1 MSDVDFIFFCDFVV
15 VYLTP
20 LISYNPFLNLPMSN
34 INFLSIDQLNLQE
47 FDSNSELIPLL
58 TPEDEEEMNNEEL
71 PASLPIL
78 PLRNTVLF
86 PGVVIPISAGRDK
99 SIKLINDANAGDK
112 IIGVV
117 SQKNEDIEDPT
128 KNDIHTTGTVAR
140 ILRVLK
146 MPDGNITVIL
156 QGKKRFEID
165 EVTTEKPYIKAT
177 VKEVEEKRPGK
188 HDTEFAAI
196 VESIKELAIEIIKE
210 SPNIPTEATFAIK
223 NIESQSLL
231 INFVSSN
238 MNLSVIEKQNLLAM
252 NTLKERALETLR
264 FMNVELQKLELK
276 NDIQSK
282 VRFDLDQQQREYF
295 LHQQMKTI
303 QEELG
308 GVSQEQELD
317 EMRQKAISKKWD
329 VKTKTHFEKE
339 LSKMQRMN
347 PQAPDF
353 GIQRNYLELFLELPW
368 NEFSKDNFDLT
379 RAQKILDRDH
389 FGLEDVKKRMIEHLA
404 VLKLRND
411 MKSPILCLTGPPG
424 VGKTSIGKSVAAAL
438 GREYVRI
445 SLGGLRDE
453 AEIRGHRKTYIGAM
467 PGRIIQSLKKAGA
480 SNPVF
485 VLDEI
490 DKLSNSNHGDP
501 SSALLE
507 VLDPEQNNSFYD
519 NFLEY
524 GFDLSK
530 VMFIATS
537 NNLSAIQPALRD
549 RMEVI
554 KMSGYTIEEKV
565 EIARQHLFPKQLAA
579 HGLTSKEL
587 TIGKKQLEKIVEGY
601 TRESG
606 VRGLEAKIAQVIRHA
621 AKSVAMEEE
630 YNQKVTDEDIVQ
642 VLGAPRMARDKSE
655 SNDVAGVVTGLA
667 WTAVGGDILF
677 IESLLSPGKGTMTIT
692 GNLGTVMK
700 ESATIALEYIKA
712 NTALLGLD
720 SDVISNYNIHLH
732 VPEGATPKDGPSAG
746 IAMLT
751 SLVSLFTQKKI
762 KKNMA
767 MTGEI
772 TLRGKVLPVGGI
784 KEKIL
789 AAKRA
794 NIKEIILCSENKQDV
809 DEIKPDYIKGLTFHY
824 VKEMSEVL
832 QIAITDQKVKNAK
845 KL

>member
-1 MSDVDFIFFCDFVV
+1 MTKRLKI
-15 VYLTP
+15 
-20 LISYNPFLNLPMSN
+20 NMSN
-34 INFLSIDQLNLQE
+34 HKILTIDNLSLQE
-47 FDSNSELIPLL
+47 FDSEAELIPLL
-58 TPEDEEEMNNEEL
+58 TPEDEEEMINEKL
-71 PASLPIL
+71 PDSLPIL
-78 PLRNTVLF
+78 PLRNMVLF
-86 PGVVIPISAGRDK
+86 PGVVIPITAGRDK
-99 SIKLINDANAGDK
+99 SIKLIDDANAAGK

-117 SQKNEDIEDPT
+117 AQKNEEDEDPT
-128 KNDIHTTGTVAR
+128 IEDIHAIGTVAR

-146 MPDGNITVIL
+146 MPDGTTTVIL

-165 EVTTEKPYIKAT
+165 TVVSEDPYITAT
-177 VKEVEEKRPGK
+177 IKEFEENRPEK
-188 HDTEFAAI
+188 KDTEFLAI
-196 VESIKELAIEIIKE
+196 LDSVKELAIQIIKE
-210 SPNIPTEATFAIK
+210 SPNIPSEATFAIK
-223 NIESQSLL
+223 NIESQSFL
-231 INFVSSN
+231 INFVTSN
-238 MNLSVIEKQNLLAM
+238 MNLSVKEKQDLLEV
-252 NTLKERALETLR
+252 NDLKDRALETLR
-264 FMNVELQKLELK
+264 YMNIELQKLELK

-282 VRFDLDQQQREYF
+282 VRFDLDQQQKEYF

-308 GVSQEQELD
+308 GVSQEEEMD
-317 EMRQKAISKKWD
+317 EMLQKSKTKKWD
-329 VKTKTHFEKE
+329 EKTQKHFEKE
-339 LSKMQRMN
+339 LSKMRRMN

-368 NEFSKDNFDLT
+368 NEYSKDNFDLK

-411 MKSPILCLTGPPG
+411 MKSPIICLTGPPG
-424 VGKTSIGKSVAAAL
+424 VGKTSIGRSVAEAL

-467 PGRIIQSLKKAGA
+467 PGRIIQSLKKAGT

-490 DKLSNSNHGDP
+490 DKLSSSNQGDP

-507 VLDPEQNNSFYD
+507 VLDPEQNSSFYD
-519 NFLEY
+519 NFLEMGY
-524 GFDLSK
+524 DLSK

-537 NNLSAIQPALRD
+537 NNMGAIQPALRD
-549 RMEVI
+549 RMEII

-565 EIARQHLFPKQLAA
+565 EIARQHLFPRQLKE
-579 HGLTSKEL
+579 HGLTPKDL

-606 VRGLEAKIAQVIRHA
+606 VRGFEAKIAQVIRNA
-621 AKSVAMEEE
+621 AKSVAMEED
-630 YNQKVTDEDIVQ
+630 YNKKVTDADIVK
-642 VLGAPRMARDKSE
+642 VLGVPRLERDKYE

-667 WTAVGGDILF
+667 WTSVGGDILF
-677 IESLLSPGKGTMTIT
+677 IESLISPGKGSMTIT

-712 NTALLGLD
+712 NAQQLGLNPD
-720 SDVISNYNIHLH
+720 ILTKNNIHLH

-751 SLVSLFTQKKI
+751 SLVSLFTQKRV
-762 KKNMA
+762 KKHLA

-794 NIKEIILCSENKQDV
+794 GIKEIILCHENKSDI
-809 DEIKPDYIKGLTFHY
+809 DEIKPEYIEGVNFHF

-832 QIAITDQKVKNAK
+832 KIAITEQKVKNAK
-845 KL
+845 IL

>member
-1 MSDVDFIFFCDFVV
+1 
-15 VYLTP
+15 
-20 LISYNPFLNLPMSN
+20 MSN
-34 INFLSIDQLNLQE
+34 HKILTIDNLSLQE
-47 FDSNSELIPLL
+47 FDSEADLIPLL
-58 TPEDEEEMNNEEL
+58 TPEDEEEMNNE
-71 PASLPIL
+71 SLPELLAIL
-78 PLRNTVLF
+78 PLRNMVLF
-86 PGVVIPISAGRDK
+86 PGVVIPITAGRDK
-99 SIKLINDANAGDK
+99 SIKLINDANAAGK
-112 IIGVV
+112 NIGVV
-117 SQKNEDIEDPT
+117 AQINEEEEDPT
-128 KNDIHTTGTVAR
+128 RKDIHKIGTVAR

-146 MPDGNITVIL
+146 MPDGNVTVIL

-165 EVTTEKPYIKAT
+165 SVVEELPYLTAKI
-177 VKEVEEKRPGK
+177 KEVPEKRPK
-188 HDTEFAAI
+188 KNDSEFLAI
-196 VESIKELAIEIIKE
+196 LDSVKELAIQIIKE
-210 SPNIPTEATFAIK
+210 SPNIPSEATFAIK
-223 NIESQSLL
+223 NIESQSFL
-231 INFVSSN
+231 INFVTSN
-238 MNLSVIEKQNLLAM
+238 MNLSVKEKQDLLAI
-252 NTLKERALETLR
+252 NKLKDRALETLR
-264 FMNVELQKLELK
+264 YMNIELQKLELK

-308 GVSQEQELD
+308 GVSQEEEMD
-317 EMRQKAISKKWD
+317 EMLAKSLTKKWD
-329 VKTKTHFEKE
+329 DKTKMHFEKE
-339 LSKMQRMN
+339 LSKMRRMN

-368 NEFSKDNFDLT
+368 NEYSKDNFDLK

-389 FGLEDVKKRMIEHLA
+389 FGLEEVKKRMIEHLA

-411 MKSPILCLTGPPG
+411 MKSPIICLTGPPG
-424 VGKTSIGKSVAAAL
+424 VGKTSIGRSIAESL

-453 AEIRGHRKTYIGAM
+453 SEIRGHRKTYIGAM
-467 PGRIIQSLKKAGA
+467 PGRIIQSLKKAGT

-490 DKLSNSNHGDP
+490 DKLSNSHNGDP

-519 NFLEY
+519 NFLEMGY
-524 GFDLSK
+524 DLSK

-537 NNLSAIQPALRD
+537 NNMAAIQPALQD

-554 KMSGYTIEEKV
+554 RMSGYTIEEKV
-565 EIARQHLFPKQLAA
+565 EIARQHLFPRQLKE
-579 HGLTSKEL
+579 HGMTTKDLS
-587 TIGKKQLEKIVEGY
+587 IGKKQLEKIVEGY

-606 VRGLEAKIAQVIRHA
+606 VRNLEAKIAQVIRNA

-630 YNQKVTDEDIVQ
+630 YNKKVTDENIIKI
-642 VLGAPRMARDKSE
+642 LGAPRLGRDKYE

-667 WTAVGGDILF
+667 WTSVGGDILF

-712 NTALLGLD
+712 NSKLLGLD
-720 SDVISNYNIHLH
+720 ADIISKYNIHLH

-751 SLVSLFTQKKI
+751 SLVSLFTQKRV
-762 KKNMA
+762 KKNLA

-794 NIKEIILCSENKQDV
+794 NIKEIILCHENKSDI
-809 DEIKPDYIKGLTFHY
+809 DEIKAEYLEGLSFHY

-832 QIAITDQKVKNAK
+832 EFALTDQSVKNAK
-845 KL
+845 EL

>member
-1 MSDVDFIFFCDFVV
+1 MSEHKIFTID
-15 VYLTP
+15 
-20 LISYNPFLNLPMSN
+20 NMS
-34 INFLSIDQLNLQE
+34 LQE
-47 FDSNSELIPLL
+47 IDSDAELIPLL
-58 TPEDEEEMNNEEL
+58 TREDEEEMNNEPL
-71 PASLPIL
+71 PENLAIL

-86 PGVVIPISAGRDK
+86 PGVVIPIAAGRDK
-99 SIKLINDANAGDK
+99 SIKLINDAQAAGK
-112 IIGVV
+112 LIGVV
-117 SQKNEDIEDPT
+117 AQINETDEDPT
-128 KNDIHTTGTVAR
+128 LNDVHKIGTVAR

-146 MPDGNITVIL
+146 MPDGNVTVIL
-156 QGKKRFEID
+156 QGTKRFEIN
-165 EVTTEKPYIKAT
+165 EFVQESPYLIAT
-177 VKEVEEKRPGK
+177 VKDVLEKRPAK
-188 HDTEFAAI
+188 SDTEFNTI
-196 VESIKELAIEIIKE
+196 VESLKDLAINIINI

-223 NIESQSLL
+223 NIESKPFL

-238 MNLSVIEKQNLLAM
+238 MNLEVKDKQALLTM
-252 NTLKERALETLR
+252 NILKERALETLR

-295 LHQQMKTI
+295 LNQQIKTI

-308 GVSQEQELD
+308 GATSEQEIS
-317 EMRQKAISKKWD
+317 EMRTKASLKLWD
-329 VKTKTHFEKE
+329 EKTGQHFDKE

-353 GIQRNYLELFLELPW
+353 GIQRNYLELFLDLPW
-368 NEFSKDNFDLT
+368 NEFSKDNFDLK

-389 FGLEDVKKRMIEHLA
+389 FGLDDVKKRMIEHLA

-424 VGKTSIGKSVAAAL
+424 VGKTSIGKSVAEAL

-453 AEIRGHRKTYIGAM
+453 AEIRGHRKTYIGSM
-467 PGRIIQSLKKAGA
+467 PGRIIQSLKKAKTA
-480 SNPVF
+480 NPVF

-507 VLDPEQNNSFYD
+507 VLDPEQNKEFYD
-519 NFLEY
+519 NFLEV

-537 NNLSAIQPALRD
+537 NNMANIQPALKD
-549 RMEVI
+549 RMEI
-554 KMSGYTIEEKV
+554 ITMSGYTIEEKV
-565 EIARQHLFPKQLAA
+565 EIAKQHLIPKQIKE
-579 HGLTSKEL
+579 HGLTSKDIV
-587 TIGKKQLEKIVEGY
+587 IGKKQLEKIVTGY

-606 VRGLEAKIAQVIRHA
+606 VRGLENKIAQMIRNA
-621 AKSVAMEEE
+621 AKSVAMDEE
-630 YNQKVTDEDIVQ
+630 YNIKVEEKDILN
-642 VLGAPRMARDKSE
+642 VLGAARLERDKSE
-655 SNDVAGVVTGLA
+655 NNDVAGVVTGLA
-667 WTAVGGDILF
+667 WTSVGGDILF
-677 IESLLSPGKGTMTIT
+677 IESLISPGKGTMTIT

-712 NTALLGLD
+712 NAELLGINPEILPK
-720 SDVISNYNIHLH
+720 NNIHIH
-732 VPEGATPKDGPSAG
+732 IPEGATPKDGPSAG

-751 SLVSLFTQKKI
+751 SLVSLLKQKRI
-762 KKNMA
+762 RKNIA

-784 KEKIL
+784 KEKVL

-794 NIKEIILCSENKQDV
+794 NIKEIIMCIENKRDI
-809 DEIKPDYIKGLTFHY
+809 DEIKPEYLEGLTFHY

-832 QIAITDQKVKNAK
+832 DYAITNEKVKNAK
-845 KL
+845 NL